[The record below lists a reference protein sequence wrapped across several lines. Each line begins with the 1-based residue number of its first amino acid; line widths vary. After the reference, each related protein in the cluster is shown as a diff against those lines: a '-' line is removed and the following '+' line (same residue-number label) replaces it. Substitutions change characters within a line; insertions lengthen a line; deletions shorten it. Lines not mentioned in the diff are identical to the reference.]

1 MRGYLLDT
9 CVISESTRVKA
20 SVEVLSWLDATAPES
35 LYLSVVTLGE
45 IEQGISQL
53 RSNRKSRELSRWLHD
68 TVAPL
73 FQSRTL
79 DIDARIAGRWGR
91 ILGVAK
97 RKGRTLP
104 LIDSLLAATAQEHEL
119 VLVTRNTKDFSD
131 IDIQLFN
138 PWQ

>member
-9 CVISESTRVKA
+9 CVISESTRVKG
-20 SVEVLSWLDATAPES
+20 SVDVLSWLDARAPES

-53 RSNRKSRELSRWLHD
+53 GSNRKSRELLRWLHD
-68 TVAPL
+68 IVVPL
-73 FQSRTL
+73 FESRTL

-91 ILGVAK
+91 ALGAAK
-97 RKGRTLP
+97 RKGRALP
-104 LIDSLLAATAQEHEL
+104 LIDTLLAVTAQEHDL

-131 IDIQLFN
+131 IDVELFN